1 MVDDIDT
8 QSVYEDML
16 EVALVTTKINTSLD
30 IVVLYDGPAGHPYEK
45 IIKDSGAKL
54 IKHRFSQAD
63 ALPKVFSQDYLMRQ
77 YGRQYEYKKLNG
89 TFMRLDIPEIEKEED
104 IVLYSDFDVMFLKDI
119 EVEEFPKDF
128 TILAAPEFSTD
139 LSQFSYFNAGV
150 LVLNLPKVG
159 PFFKNILGQIEKGIP
174 NKTGLFDQGYLND
187 ELFGLHQIL
196 PLKYNWKPYWG
207 FNDDATIVHF
217 HGLKP
222 SGDYASSG
230 YLMSKTALELCFGGR
245 LKEISGFL
253 YYLQQFHDFLK
264 KPIEKEWLLDS
275 MDKILD
281 CNFFPDKPQ
290 IDENKVA
297 TPVINPVV
305 SPVITPELITP
316 ELLNKR
322 IVLDYFV
329 DRIRKIIFRQK

>member
-1 MVDDIDT
+1 MKCYFCVSVVDDIDT

-16 EVALVTTKINTSLD
+16 EVALVTAKINTSLE
-30 IVVLYDGPAGHPYEK
+30 IVVLYDGPPGHPYEN
-45 IIKDSGAKL
+45 IIKNSGAKL

-63 ALPKVFSQDYLMRQ
+63 ALTKVFPQDYLMRL

-89 TFMRLDIPEIEKEED
+89 TFMRLDIPEIEKEDE

-119 EVEEFPKDF
+119 KAEEFSKEF

-139 LSQFSYFNAGV
+139 LSKFSYFNVGV
-150 LVLNLPKVG
+150 LVLNLPKVR
-159 PFFKNILGQIEKGIP
+159 PFFKKILERIEEGIP
-174 NKTGLFDQGYLND
+174 NKTGIFDQGYLND
-187 ELFGLHQIL
+187 ELFGQHQIL

-207 FNDDATIVHF
+207 FNADAAIVHF

-222 SGDYASSG
+222 AGDYASSG

-253 YYLQQFHDFLK
+253 YYLQQFHDFLQ
-264 KPIEKEWLLDS
+264 KPIEKKWLLDS

-281 CNFFPDKPQ
+281 CNFYPDKPEP
-290 IDENKVA
+290 IENKTP
-297 TPVINPVV
+297 TPVI
-305 SPVITPELITP
+305 ITPD
-316 ELLNKR
+316 LLNKK